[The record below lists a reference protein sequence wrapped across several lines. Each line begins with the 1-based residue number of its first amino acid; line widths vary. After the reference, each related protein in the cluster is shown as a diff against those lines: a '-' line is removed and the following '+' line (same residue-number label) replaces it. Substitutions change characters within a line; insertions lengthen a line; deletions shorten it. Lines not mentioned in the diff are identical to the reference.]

1 MPSDGRSNVYD
12 IYARPK
18 KKLWRYSCEMPY
30 KCEGRYEYPKGHAFH
45 PDNKKKRK

>member
-1 MPSDGRSNVYD
+1 MPGYSWSYMGNEK
-12 IYARPK
+12 PK

-45 PDNKKKRK
+45 PDNQKKRK